1 MLHQAPSIYQSPKC
15 FVTYGTM
22 GHVDPKQIPGKGK
35 PWTAISELDFI
46 HKVDLIIPQD
56 VYEIVVQKVVE
67 RHSPA
72 YYRVVMTLSQV
83 LETKFLTQ
91 YIKLVGNIAMLSEGK
106 ATTESLFT
114 LREGNLDL
122 YLDRET
128 YERAGLEGKPYG
140 IKGDRGSK
148 PRWKV
153 SYNLREESMLHGRKR
168 FDRLAYACKNVLSQ
182 PMTWLVCSASSPA
195 PSFDLLES
203 LNAMKITA
211 SPRLV
216 ADTGIPQIPLSIPPI
231 ILAQGDR
238 EALEYSATEMY
249 EWLSLV
255 RLESPRVV
263 AGDAIDPYLS
273 RYSPPEA
280 DITTAQTQVCKLSW
294 QGFLSSSWLRGLFV
308 DIVTSCPL
316 QSWFALSGTTFSRNI
331 LGGCNELSFLRL
343 QESSGE
349 FLLWETKC
357 LD

>member
-22 GHVDPKQIPGKGK
+22 GHVDPKQIPSKGN
-35 PWTAISELDFI
+35 PWTAISNLDFI

-56 VYEIVVQKVVE
+56 IYEIVVQKMTARE
-67 RHSPA
+67 SPA
-72 YYRVVMTLSQV
+72 YYRVVMTLGQV

-91 YIKLVGNIAMLSEGK
+91 YIKLGNVMMLSEGK
-106 ATTESLFT
+106 TAIGNLFT
-114 LREGNLDL
+114 LREGHLDL

-168 FDRLAYACKNVLSQ
+168 FDRLVYACKNVLNQ
-182 PMTWLVCSASSPA
+182 PMTWLICNASSSS
-195 PSFDLLES
+195 PSLDLLES
-203 LNAMKITA
+203 LGAKKMIS

-216 ADTGIPQIPLSIPPI
+216 ADTGIQQIPLRISST

-255 RLESPRVV
+255 RLESPRIV
-263 AGDAIDPYLS
+263 AGDTIDPYLS

-280 DITTAQTQVCKLSW
+280 DSAVAQTQVCKLSW

-308 DIVTSCPL
+308 DIVTIYPSH
-316 QSWFALSGTTFSRNI
+316 SWFALSGTAFSRNI
-331 LGGCNELSFLRL
+331 LGGCNEWSFLRPPD
-343 QESSGE
+343 SSEE
-349 FLLWETKC
+349 FLMWETKSQ
-357 LD
+357 D

>member
-22 GHVDPKQIPGKGK
+22 GHVDPKQIPSKGK
-35 PWTAISELDFI
+35 PWTAISDLDFI

-56 VYEIVVQKVVE
+56 IYEIVVQKMTE
-67 RHSPA
+67 RDSPS
-72 YYRVVMTLSQV
+72 YHKVVMTLGQI

-91 YIKLVGNIAMLSEGK
+91 YIKLGNIMMLSEGK
-106 ATTESLFT
+106 TAMGHLFT
-114 LREGNLDL
+114 LREGILNL

-128 YERAGLEGKPYG
+128 YERAGLEGKPHG

-168 FDRLAYACKNVLSQ
+168 FDRLVYACKNVLNQ
-182 PMTWLVCSASSPA
+182 PMKWLVCNASS
-195 PSFDLLES
+195 SDLSLDLLES
-203 LNAMKITA
+203 LNATKMVS
-211 SPRLV
+211 SPRLA
-216 ADTGIPQIPLSIPPI
+216 ADTGVHQISLQIPSTT
-231 ILAQGDR
+231 LAQGDR
-238 EALEYSATEMY
+238 EALEHSATEIY

-263 AGDAIDPYLS
+263 AGDSIDSYLS
-273 RYSPPEA
+273 RYSLPEGNSA
-280 DITTAQTQVCKLSW
+280 TAQTQVCKLSW

-308 DIVTSCPL
+308 DIVTNCPS
-316 QSWFALSGTTFSRNI
+316 QSWFALSATTFSRNI
-331 LGGCNELSFLRL
+331 LGGCNELSFLRPP
-343 QESSGE
+343 ERSGE
-349 FLLWETKC
+349 FLTWETKS

>member
-22 GHVDPKQIPGKGK
+22 GHVDPKQIPSKGK
-35 PWTAISELDFI
+35 PWTAISDLDFI

-56 VYEIVVQKVVE
+56 IYETVAQKMTE
-67 RHSPA
+67 REAPA
-72 YYRVVMTLSQV
+72 YYRVVMTLGQV

-91 YIKLVGNIAMLSEGK
+91 YIKLGNIMMLSQGK
-106 ATTESLFT
+106 TTIGNLFT

-140 IKGDRGSK
+140 KKGDRGSK
-148 PRWKV
+148 PRWRV
-153 SYNLREESMLHGRKR
+153 SYNLREESMLHGRKG
-168 FDRLAYACKNVLSQ
+168 FDRLVYTCKNVLNQ
-182 PMTWLVCSASSPA
+182 PVTWLVCNASSSA
-195 PSFDLLES
+195 MSVDLLQDLKATQMTFFPTLS
-203 LNAMKITA
+203 K
-211 SPRLV
+211 
-216 ADTGIPQIPLSIPPI
+216 DTGIYQIPLRIPST

-263 AGDAIDPYLS
+263 AGDDIDPYLS
-273 RYSPPEA
+273 RYAPPEA
-280 DITTAQTQVCKLSW
+280 DATAAQVQVCKLSW
-294 QGFLSSSWLRGLFV
+294 QGFLSSSWLRSLFV
-308 DIVTSCPL
+308 DIITNCPS

-331 LGGCNELSFLRL
+331 LGGCNELSFLRPP
-343 QESSGE
+343 ESAGE
-349 FLLWETKC
+349 FLMWETKSQ
-357 LD
+357 D

>member
-22 GHVDPKQIPGKGK
+22 GHVD
-35 PWTAISELDFI
+35 
-46 HKVDLIIPQD
+46 LIIPQD
-56 VYEIVVQKVVE
+56 IYELVVQKLAE
-67 RHSPA
+67 RDSPA
-72 YYRVVMTLSQV
+72 YYRAVMTLGQV
-83 LETKFLTQ
+83 LEKPFLTQ
-91 YIKLVGNIAMLSEGK
+91 FIKLGNIMMLSEGK
-106 ATTESLFT
+106 TTMGNLFT

-168 FDRLAYACKNVLSQ
+168 FDRLAYACKNVLNQ
-182 PMTWLVCSASSPA
+182 PMTWLVCDASS
-195 PSFDLLES
+195 SSMSLDLLES
-203 LNAMKITA
+203 LSATKKTTS
-211 SPRLV
+211 SPRLA
-216 ADTGIPQIPLSIPPI
+216 ADTGIPQIPLRIPST

-238 EALEYSATEMY
+238 EALEYSATELY

-263 AGDAIDPYLS
+263 AEDTIDPYLS

-280 DITTAQTQVCKLSW
+280 DGTVAQTQVCKLSW
-294 QGFLSSSWLRGLFV
+294 QGFLPPSWLRSLFV
-308 DIVTSCPL
+308 DVVTNCPS

-331 LGGCNELSFLRL
+331 LGGCNELSFLRPP
-343 QESSGE
+343 ESSGE
-349 FLLWETKC
+349 FLMWETKS

>member
-1 MLHQAPSIYQSPKC
+1 
-15 FVTYGTM
+15 M
-22 GHVDPKQIPGKGK
+22 GHVDPKQVPSKGK
-35 PWTAISELDFI
+35 PWTAISDLDFI

-56 VYEIVVQKVVE
+56 IYETVAQKMTE
-67 RHSPA
+67 RDAPTYH
-72 YYRVVMTLSQV
+72 RVVMTLGQV

-91 YIKLVGNIAMLSEGK
+91 YIKLGNITMLSEGK
-106 ATTESLFT
+106 TTIGNLFT

-168 FDRLAYACKNVLSQ
+168 FDRLVYACKNVLNQS
-182 PMTWLVCSASSPA
+182 MTWLVCNGSSSAMSV
-195 PSFDLLES
+195 DLLQS
-203 LNAMKITA
+203 LNAIEMTS
-211 SPRLV
+211 SPILST
-216 ADTGIPQIPLSIPPI
+216 DTGIYQIPLRVPST

-255 RLESPRVV
+255 RLESPRVEE
-263 AGDAIDPYLS
+263 GDTIDPYLS

-280 DITTAQTQVCKLSW
+280 DSAVARVQV
-294 QGFLSSSWLRGLFV
+294 FLVR
-308 DIVTSCPL
+308 
-316 QSWFALSGTTFSRNI
+316 A
-331 LGGCNELSFLRL
+331 
-343 QESSGE
+343 
-349 FLLWETKC
+349 
-357 LD
+357 